1 MATSTSKKVS
11 VCPAGVQAHYLR
23 GVAERNQQEKSQ
35 FKEVVQHYMDAVR
48 ALKVL
53 QDHARTL
60 ERENYAL
67 KQTKG

>member
-1 MATSTSKKVS
+1 
-11 VCPAGVQAHYLR
+11 VQAHYLR

-48 ALKVL
+48 ALKAL